1 MNSHHRPASRDEP
14 LVIVGNALAGL
25 VAATQRARQG
35 LPTVLVNPG
44 GPWGG
49 HFAGLQAGGRRW
61 DAGMVL
67 YEFSS
72 FRAADEAPDL
82 ASYDPARRNDVGRF
96 LGVVR
101 DWVQGRQRTQVIPAP
116 EMLLDGRRRPDLLLA
131 NGWDALPGLPG
142 AAQMREQ
149 IAALPREGRWHPRH
163 KAGWPRDG
171 SDGAA
176 SPLLYET
183 VARRAHGDALHDT
196 VFAPFIR
203 KVLDRETSGLAALYH
218 RIAWLP
224 LFWPETLAAVLDGQ
238 APALPVTQFSHP
250 VGEPVSAL
258 VARLVA
264 ELEASGLV
272 ALHQEAPTA
281 LHVGGGVVTLSFAQ
295 GVRVAARQLA
305 WAAPPAL
312 ALALA
317 GEPVTGE
324 AEDRLPLLIGLLRL
338 PRAALPRRWSVM
350 HLTDPGLGSYRV
362 SDATVNAGD
371 LTGPLADIAVE
382 ANPGWFA
389 RVHPQAMAAQDEAA
403 VLRAMVAD
411 LVAAGLVQPG
421 TEANFGKLLR
431 LRGALPLPTP
441 RSLHHGLQAQ
451 ARLRALLPDAALL
464 GPAAGVFVSSFADQV
479 VQGLALAA
487 RDAAPARYARHAK
500 PERSTSEAVV

>member
-1 MNSHHRPASRDEP
+1 MSSRSRPAASDEP

-25 VAATQRARQG
+25 VAAAQRVGQG
-35 LPTVLVNPG
+35 RHVVLVNSG

-49 HFAGLQAGGRRW
+49 HFAGLEAGGRRW

-72 FRAADEAPDL
+72 FQAAGQAPDL

-101 DWVQGRQRTQVIPAP
+101 DWVSVRQCTHTIPAP
-116 EMLLDGRRRPDLLLA
+116 EMLLAGRRRPDLLLA
-131 NGWDALPGLPG
+131 NGWDALPDLPG
-142 AAQMREQ
+142 AALMREQ
-149 IAALPREGRWHPRH
+149 LAALPRDGCWHPRG
-163 KAGWPRDG
+163 KTGWPRDG
-171 SDGAA
+171 GTGTDGAA

-183 VARRAHGDALHDT
+183 VSRRSHGDALHDG

-203 KVLDRETSGLAALYH
+203 KMLDREASGLAALYH

-224 LFWPETLAAVLDGQ
+224 LFWPETLAVAFDGR
-238 APALPVTQFSHP
+238 APALPATQFSHP

-264 ELEASGLV
+264 ELRASPLV
-272 ALHQEAPTA
+272 TLCEEAPTA
-281 LHVGGGVVTLSFAQ
+281 LRPGRDGCTIEFAQ
-295 GVRVAARQLA
+295 GAPLHARELA

-312 ALALA
+312 ALALT
-317 GEPVTGE
+317 GEPPPAE

-338 PRAALPRRWSVM
+338 PRAALRRRWSVM
-350 HLTDPGLGSYRV
+350 HLVDPGLGSYRV
-362 SDATVNAGD
+362 SDATVNANDQG
-371 LTGPLADIAVE
+371 GPLADIMVE

-389 RVHPQAMAAQDEAA
+389 RVHPQAAQDDAA
-403 VLRAMVAD
+403 VVHAMLAD

-421 TEANFGKLLR
+421 KAARFGKLLR

-441 RSLHHGLQAQ
+441 RSLRQGLQSQ
-451 ARLRALLPDAALL
+451 ERLRGLLPGAALL

-487 RDAAPARYARHAK
+487 RGASAERRTPLPQQAA
-500 PERSTSEAVV
+500 EAAV